1 MRYSDSTIDKVREAN
16 DIVEVV
22 GRYVKLSRSG
32 SRYKGLCPFHNEKT
46 PSFVVTPDLQ
56 IFKCFGC
63 GKGGNVF
70 TFIQEYEKVDF
81 ITAVEMLADSAHIDI
96 VPENGGDRLRHEQA
110 AKVFEIN
117 KAAARFYY
125 INLRTDQKAIDY
137 VRRRGLSASTVHD
150 YGIGSAPDAWDAL
163 YTHLRSLDFLDED
176 IFRSKLC
183 LRGREDK
190 QPYDAFRGRLI
201 FPILDV
207 KGRVIAFGGRVYD
220 NSVPKYINSP
230 ETVVY
235 TKGVHLYGL
244 NVAKSEA
251 SKGLILV
258 EGYMDC
264 VSLCQAG
271 IRNVV
276 ASLGTALTEKQA
288 RLIAGRTNRVY
299 IGYDA
304 DGAGQNA
311 IEKAIGIFRK
321 TDIEI
326 RVLIIP
332 GSKDPDE
339 YIKANGAEAFR
350 VLLDNAITDVD
361 FLIRRLELRF
371 TPEATPQN
379 KGAFLRELTGVL
391 AAVPSETEREM
402 YARRCGQKYLV
413 NYETLIRDSSRKKSP
428 GADLPAA
435 DVAVTP
441 GGDELTLQYLLLAVV
456 CADNSCFDGQK
467 DMGPE
472 LFTDKVAQA
481 LFIEAESRFRG
492 QGEVSLAGLLQ
503 DLPPETVSAITD
515 AACRIQEYDSMS
527 GAARDIVTRLRI
539 RNMTAEMD
547 GCSERL
553 KDPGLGSDD
562 KQKLKT
568 KIASLAMAIAAARRS
583 L

>member
-1 MRYSDSTIDKVREAN
+1 MRYSDSTIDKVRDAN
-16 DIVEVV
+16 DIVDVI
-22 GRYVKLSRSG
+22 GKYVRLTRSG

-46 PSFVVTPDLQ
+46 PSFIVTPDLQ

-81 ITAVEMLADSAHIDI
+81 VTAVEMLADNAHIDI
-96 VPENGGDRLRHEQA
+96 VPANGADTLRHEQA

-125 INLRTDQKAIDY
+125 INLRTDSRAIGY
-137 VRRRGLSASTVHD
+137 VQRRGLSNETVHD
-150 YGIGSAPDAWDAL
+150 YGIGSAPDSYDAL
-163 YTHLRSLDFLDED
+163 YSHLKGLGYADDD
-176 IFRSKLC
+176 IYRSKLV
-183 LRGREDK
+183 LRGKDGK
-190 QPYDAFRGRLI
+190 KPYDAFRGRLI

-235 TKGVHLYGL
+235 TKGVNLYGL
-244 NVAKSEA
+244 NVAKNETSG
-251 SKGLILV
+251 GLILV

-288 RLIAGRTNRVY
+288 RLIAGRTSRVF

-311 IEKAIGIFRK
+311 IEKAIAIFRK

-339 YIKANGAEAFR
+339 YVRTNGAEAFR
-350 VLLDNAITDVD
+350 HLLENAITDVD
-361 FLIRRLELRF
+361 FMIRRLELRF
-371 TPEATPQN
+371 SPDSDAQARG
-379 KGAFLRELTGVL
+379 KFLRELSGVL
-391 AAVPSETEREM
+391 AAIPSETEREM
-402 YARRCGQKYLV
+402 YARRCGQKYQV
-413 NYETLIRDSSRKKSP
+413 NYENLIRDSARRSAPEPPVQSGNIP
-428 GADLPAA
+428 
-435 DVAVTP
+435 VTP
-441 GGDELTLQYLLLAVV
+441 ESDDATLQYLLLAVL
-456 CADNSCFDGQK
+456 CADNSAFDQVSGLS
-467 DMGPE
+467 ME
-472 LFTDKVAQA
+472 LFRDPVARA
-481 LFIEAESRFRG
+481 LFTEAESAYRERG
-492 QGEVSLAGLLQ
+492 DVSLAGLIR
-503 DLPPETVSAITD
+503 DLPDETVSVITD
-515 AACRIQEYDSMS
+515 AACRIQEYDSMVM
-527 GAARDIVTRLRI
+527 AARDIETRIRI
-539 RNMTAEMD
+539 RNMTSDMD
-547 GCSERL
+547 ECSARL
-553 KDPGLGSDD
+553 KDPDLGSED
-562 KQKLKT
+562 KKQLQNR
-568 KIASLAMAIAAARRS
+568 IASLALAIAAAKKAI
-583 L
+583 